1 MGLHLELTPS
11 PFSVVDRSP
20 PLVTSPPFAPS
31 LQFTRRSWW
40 FVRLATKK
48 GDGESSEY
56 VDVYPPYPPPPP
68 EHAKLNLKPGT
79 ANSALGTVDQL

>member
-11 PFSVVDRSP
+11 PFSVVAKFPINLDRSP

-56 VDVYPPYPPPPP
+56 VDVYPPYPPPPQSMQ
-68 EHAKLNLKPGT
+68 N
-79 ANSALGTVDQL
+79 

>member
-11 PFSVVDRSP
+11 PFSVVAKFQKSDRSP

-56 VDVYPPYPPPPP
+56 VDVYPPYPPPPQSMQ
-68 EHAKLNLKPGT
+68 N
-79 ANSALGTVDQL
+79 